1 MIMECVA
8 SDHRGGGAVAV
19 RVAYGEVPA
28 VAAHGRRVEREDA
41 DDSSNW
47 LKKTMRLGA
56 GCSKGKHD
64 ARADRD
70 AHSPSLH
77 PRMKRG
83 GVCAHLS
90 ALNEISSAIEHR
102 EIKVFVGP
110 VDANKECIRDVHG
123 VSVFSDVLVL
133 SFRKQQMAK
142 LRCGNPTL
150 FFLRWRGRPFARVF
164 HAPPGLSVPHF

>member
-1 MIMECVA
+1 M
-8 SDHRGGGAVAV
+8 
-19 RVAYGEVPA
+19 PTTP
-28 VAAHGRRVEREDA
+28 
-41 DDSSNW
+41 SNW

-123 VSVFSDVLVL
+123 VSVFLMSWYCHLGNNKWL
-133 SFRKQQMAK
+133 SCAAANRRYSFFAGAGDHSHASSTLHLASQCRTFKPLL
-142 LRCGNPTL
+142 LRPHR
-150 FFLRWRGRPFARVF
+150 LR
-164 HAPPGLSVPHF
+164 L